1 VEILFRTI
9 HGSRLY
15 GTADPISDFDYYTV
29 IPNRDR
35 RRTRYAK
42 QTIQGNLDQTVIDF
56 STWRVYCD
64 KGVPQALE
72 AMFSPVPEV
81 DLLADFRRA
90 YRIDTAAVV
99 GRYRRT
105 IKSFS
110 LRETTKLRRHALRL
124 AVNLREA
131 VETGRFNPVL
141 SHHNAEEIYRV
152 ARLPDDDYFEALEWM
167 TP

>member
-1 VEILFRTI
+1 METLFRTI
-9 HGSRLY
+9 HGSHLY
-15 GTADPISDFDYYTV
+15 GLATARSDCDYYTV
-29 IPNRDR
+29 IPNRSR
-35 RRTRYAK
+35 ARKRYAK
-42 QTIQGNLDQTVIDF
+42 QIIVGDLDTMVIDF
-56 STWRVYCD
+56 STFRQYCD
-64 KGVPQALE
+64 IGVPQALE
-72 AMFSPVPEV
+72 ALFSPVAEV
-81 DLLADFRRA
+81 DFIADFRRG

-110 LRETTKLRRHALRL
+110 LGGDYKRRRHALRL

-141 SHHNAEEIYRV
+141 TRHNAEQISIV
-152 ARLPDDDYFEALEWM
+152 AGWSDDDYFEALEWK

>member
-1 VEILFRTI
+1 MEILFRTI

-15 GTADPISDFDYYTV
+15 GTSRVDSDKDYYTV
-29 IPNRDR
+29 IANRPHPR
-35 RRTRYAK
+35 KHYAK
-42 QTIQGNLDQTVIDF
+42 QTIKGKLDETVVDL
-56 STWRVYCD
+56 STWIAYCD

-99 GRYRRT
+99 GRYQRT

-110 LRETTKLRRHALRL
+110 LGETVKLRRHALRL
-124 AVNLREA
+124 ALNLREA
-131 VETGRFNPVL
+131 VRTGRFNPKL
-141 SHHNAEEIYRV
+141 SPLYSYFIKEWEESPR
-152 ARLPDDDYFEALEWM
+152 YFEILEGIV
-167 TP
+167 